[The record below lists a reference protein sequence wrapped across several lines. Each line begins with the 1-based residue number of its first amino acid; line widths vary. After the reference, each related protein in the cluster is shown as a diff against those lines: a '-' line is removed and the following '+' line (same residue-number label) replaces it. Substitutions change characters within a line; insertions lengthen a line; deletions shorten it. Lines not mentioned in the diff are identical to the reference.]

1 MAIQPVSPFAAVA
14 ASAAPTAKQTST
26 PSLTNGAAPDQQ
38 MFLQLLVAQLKN
50 QDPLNPTDG
59 TQFVAQLAQFSDL
72 EQNIAIRQNTDTI
85 VKAINSP
92 AYGMDIPVQTEAPK
106 N

>member
-1 MAIQPVSPFAAVA
+1 MAIQPLSPLSVSP
-14 ASAAPTAKQTST
+14 ASAATNKPQSSAAAG
-26 PSLTNGAAPDQQ
+26 LTNGAAPDEQ

-59 TQFVAQLAQFSDL
+59 TQFVSQLAQFSNL
-72 EQNIAIRQNTDTI
+72 EQTIAIRQNTDSM
-85 VKAINSP
+85 VKDMTP
-92 AYGMDIPVQTEAPK
+92 AASASGSTTAPQAS